1 MNRENRVVTLVAD
14 PFPPYQYMKGSQI
27 TGLDYEIIKN
37 AFETQGL
44 DISVGL
50 HPWDECIERVDQGV
64 ADGVFQI
71 ARTPERE
78 KRFLF
83 SDLLRIAKTVF
94 YCNRAKP
101 IMLERDDRLIEK
113 LQETKIAVAKGYSY
127 GPEFD
132 SLQGIP
138 KISVGSHQEALLE
151 LSAKN
156 VDLAIIDEGVGVYL
170 VDVLM
175 LGSKLQRVASFQ
187 IDRPLFLAFH
197 RARMEIRE
205 IFNRGLEEVRKN
217 GVYDEL
223 MSKYNLK

>member
-1 MNRENRVVTLVAD
+1 MDRENRVVTLVAD

-27 TGLDYEIIKN
+27 TGLDYEIIRN

-44 DISVGL
+44 DISVAL
-50 HPWDECIERVDQGV
+50 HPWDECIQRVDQGV

-78 KRFLF
+78 RRFLF

-101 IMLERDDRLIEK
+101 VMLDRDDRLIEK

-132 SLQGIP
+132 NLQGTP

>member
-1 MNRENRVVTLVAD
+1 MDRENRVVTLVAD

-27 TGLDYEIIKN
+27 TGLDYEIIRN
-37 AFETQGL
+37 AFQSQGL
-44 DISVGL
+44 NISVTL
-50 HPWDECIERVDQGV
+50 HPWDECIQRVEEGR

-71 ARTPERE
+71 AKTPERE

-94 YCNRAKP
+94 YCNKAKP
-101 IMLERDDRLIEK
+101 VALDKSDRLIGQ
-113 LQETKIAVAKGYSY
+113 LQKTKTAVVKGYSY

-132 SLQGIP
+132 NLQGIP
-138 KISVGSHQEALLE
+138 KISVGSHQESLLE

-175 LGSKLQRVASFQ
+175 LGSKLQRVANFQ
-187 IDRPLFLAFH
+187 IDRPLFVAFH
-197 RARMEIRE
+197 RARLEIRKTL
-205 IFNRGLEEVRKN
+205 NRGLEEIRKN
-217 GVYDEL
+217 GIYDEL
-223 MSKYNLK
+223 MSRYNLK